1 MENNNQQNQEITLK
15 VAEARSQHDVGK
27 GIARIDPE
35 TMVKIGVTD
44 GEIIQ
49 ITGNKTTAAMVFSS
63 QNEINSKIEE
73 KRITHR

>member
-49 ITGNKTTAAMVFSS
+49 ITW
-63 QNEINSKIEE
+63 
-73 KRITHR
+73 